1 MNAPIITKD
10 KIQIDIA
17 DEVMR
22 FTLKAG
28 AVVCAAIG
36 IWGLTCLVS
45 ALTNVGAVEVIQ
57 GYITAITGF

>member
-17 DEVMR
+17 NEIMS

-36 IWGLTCLVS
+36 IWGLTCLVA
-45 ALTNVGAVEVIQ
+45 ALTNVGAVKVIQ
-57 GYITAITGF
+57 GYFTAITGF

>member
-10 KIQIDIA
+10 KVQIDIA

-28 AVVCAAIG
+28 VVVCAAIG
-36 IWGLTCLVS
+36 ISGLTCLVA
-45 ALTNVGAVEVIQ
+45 ALINVGAVKVIQ

>member
-10 KIQIDIA
+10 KIQIDITN
-17 DEVMR
+17 EIMG

-36 IWGLTCLVS
+36 IWSLTCLV
-45 ALTNVGAVEVIQ
+45 AAVTNVGAVKVIQ

>member
-10 KIQIDIA
+10 KVQIDIA

-36 IWGLTCLVS
+36 IWGLTCLVA
-45 ALTNVGAVEVIQ
+45 ALTNVGAVKVIQ

>member
-17 DEVMR
+17 DEVMS

-28 AVVCAAIG
+28 GAVCAAIG
-36 IWGLTCLVS
+36 IWGLTCLVA
-45 ALTNVGAVEVIQ
+45 ALTNVGAVEVIK

>member
-28 AVVCAAIG
+28 GVVCAAIG
-36 IWGLTCLVS
+36 IWGLTCLVA